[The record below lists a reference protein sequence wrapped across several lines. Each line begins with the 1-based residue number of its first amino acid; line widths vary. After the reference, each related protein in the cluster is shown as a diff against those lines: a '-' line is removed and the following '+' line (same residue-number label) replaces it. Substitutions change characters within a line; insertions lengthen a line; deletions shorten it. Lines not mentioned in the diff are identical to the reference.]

1 MGGSA
6 RSSTATWPGS
16 RRWGN
21 LAREEGPEVSPD
33 SITIEATPRTKASAN
48 GAGSPERAR
57 KKRMLIIVL

>member
-1 MGGSA
+1 
-6 RSSTATWPGS
+6 
-16 RRWGN
+16 

-57 KKRMLIIVL
+57 KKRMLIIRQRFSETA